1 MHLLPIA
8 ALLTSTFFLMAGAGL
23 MGILLPVRG
32 SIEGW
37 TSYEIGAF
45 GTSYA
50 LAFTLGCVVIPW
62 MVRSAGHV
70 RTFSSLAALLAI
82 SILLC
87 GLFIDPV
94 GWVVFRAL
102 SGFALAGSYMVIESW
117 LNERVTNETRG
128 TIFSVYMIVTMAAMI
143 ITKAGRRTASVTY

>member
-50 LAFTLGCVVIPW
+50 LAFTFGCVVIPW
-62 MVRSAGHV
+62 IVRSAGHV
-70 RTFSSLAALLAI
+70 RTFSSLSALLAI

-87 GLFIDPV
+87 GLLVDPTA
-94 GWVVFRAL
+94 WVVFRAL

-117 LNERVTNETRG
+117 LN
-128 TIFSVYMIVTMAAMI
+128 
-143 ITKAGRRTASVTY
+143 